1 MNNLNILAMKKSL
14 LLLVVV
20 VAVVAYTETH
30 AQGTLWGSTLEGGPG
45 NTGVMF
51 RVGADGTGLVVE
63 RNFEIAALGQI
74 PGSTLVEAA
83 NKKLYGVTQQGGISD
98 KGVLFEYDPV
108 TGTYTKK
115 IDFNG
120 VGNGG
125 YVRGGLTIG
134 NNNKLYGITVVGGS
148 SDFGVLFE
156 YDFVTGILTKKIDFN
171 GTANGSYPYGSLT
184 MGSNNKLYG
193 MTSEG
198 GISNFGVLFEYDPA
212 TSTLTKKIDFSGA
225 ADGRFPN
232 GSLTLGSNNKLY
244 GVTVLGG
251 ASNFGVLF
259 EYDPATGTLTKKID
273 FNGTVIGRLP
283 YEGLTLGSNGKFY
296 GTTLLGGASNK
307 GVLFE
312 YESATNNL
320 TKKFDFDPSENG
332 GVPYGKLTESSN
344 KKLYGMTEQGGT
356 AGKGIL
362 FEYDQATGILTK
374 KSDFDGSKG
383 SKPQGSLLFVCL
395 KPVKP
400 TIALS
405 NGNTELPTLT
415 SSATAGNQWFLNGT
429 AIAGAVN
436 ATLNI
441 TTVGVYKV
449 QVTLDGCVS
458 DFSDDQPIIV
468 TGDLTTTNPF
478 VEIFPNPV
486 YEWLTVRFG
495 KTAGMKSVALYQ
507 LNGVQT
513 DMQETSSDEAKFHI
527 ANYGAGVYLV
537 KVKAEGSLKVM
548 RFIKK

>member
-14 LLLVVV
+14 LLLVV

-45 NTGVMF
+45 NTGVIF

-83 NKKLYGVTQQGGISD
+83 NKKLYGVTQQGGTSD

-134 NNNKLYGITVVGGS
+134 NNNKLYGITVLGGS

-193 MTSEG
+193 VTVFG
-198 GISNFGVLFEYDPA
+198 GTSNFGVLFEYDPA
-212 TSTLTKKIDFSGA
+212 TS
-225 ADGRFPN
+225 
-232 GSLTLGSNNKLY
+232 
-244 GVTVLGG
+244 
-251 ASNFGVLF
+251 
-259 EYDPATGTLTKKID
+259 TLTKKID

-312 YESATNNL
+312 YESATGNL
-320 TKKFDFDPSENG
+320 TKKFDFDPAENG
-332 GVPYGKLTESSN
+332 AVPYGKLTESSN

-362 FEYDQATGILTK
+362 FEYDPATGILTK

-449 QVTLDGCVS
+449 QVTLDGCLS
-458 DFSDDQPIIV
+458 DFSNDQSIIV

-513 DMQETSSDEAKFHI
+513 DVQETSSDEAKFHI

-537 KVKAEGSLKVM
+537 KVKAEGTLKVM